1 MRNLCIDVGNTRVKV
16 AIFENNISLIEVN
29 WRKLSARKLEELLDE
44 YQPTQAILSS
54 VRKRYGKI
62 MNLLK
67 ERVENVLRLS
77 SKLSLPIVNLYETPE
92 TLGNDRIAGVM
103 GAALLFPNT
112 AVLVVDAGTCIT
124 YDFMTADKTYHGG
137 SILPGIDMRLE
148 ALSTLTARLPHLE
161 RADLNDFIG
170 KSTAT
175 SIQTGVQVGVLHELK
190 GFIEQYIARFG
201 DLKVVLTGGDA
212 TYFESQLKNK
222 IFVQPNLVLVGLNHI
237 LNSAS

>member
-1 MRNLCIDVGNTRVKV
+1 MGNTRVKV
-16 AIFENNISLIEVN
+16 AIIENNRLLLEVN
-29 WRKLSARKLEELLDE
+29 WRKLSARKLEVLLEE
-44 YQPTQAILSS
+44 YKPQQAILSS
-54 VRKRYGKI
+54 VRKRYSKI

-67 ERVENVLRLS
+67 KRVETVLRLS
-77 SKLSLPIVNLYETPE
+77 SKLKLPIVNLYETPE
-92 TLGNDRIAGVM
+92 TLGNDRVAAVM
-103 GAALLFPNT
+103 GATLLFPNT

-148 ALSTLTARLPHLE
+148 ALATLTARLPHLK
-161 RADLNDFIG
+161 RANLNDFIG
-170 KSTAT
+170 KNTAT

-190 GFIEQYIARFG
+190 GFIDQYTARFG